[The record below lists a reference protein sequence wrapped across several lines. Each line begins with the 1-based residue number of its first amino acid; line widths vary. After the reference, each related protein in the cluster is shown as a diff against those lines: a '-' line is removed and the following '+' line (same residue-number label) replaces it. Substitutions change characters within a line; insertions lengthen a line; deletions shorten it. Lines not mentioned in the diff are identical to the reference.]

1 MSKQKL
7 KDALDK
13 AFGDHGYFTRD
24 VPVSH
29 SVLLI
34 VTYLFLLLVFC
45 LTRI

>member
-1 MSKQKL
+1 MIKIKGL
-7 KDALDK
+7 LEK
-13 AFGDHGYFTRD
+13 AFGSNGYFTRD
-24 VPVSH
+24 VPTSH